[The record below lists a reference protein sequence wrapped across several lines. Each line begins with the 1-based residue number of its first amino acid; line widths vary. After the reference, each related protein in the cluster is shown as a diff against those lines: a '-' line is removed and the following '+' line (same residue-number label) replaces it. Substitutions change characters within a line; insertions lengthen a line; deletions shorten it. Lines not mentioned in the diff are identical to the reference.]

1 MKSKEEY
8 IGSHQ
13 DKRIKELSSM
23 EHSMK
28 KASVDV
34 AAVERRFDALLESK
48 MKVATTVE
56 KLSKEKK
63 ELFND
68 LSDLLNKINA
78 LTISTKEF
86 SINDK
91 IQKIKALF
99 MRVETREEGFRKNVS
114 ELSGMLDGMRK
125 TKTKKKK

>member
-1 MKSKEEY
+1 
-8 IGSHQ
+8 
-13 DKRIKELSSM
+13 
-23 EHSMK
+23 MK